1 MLQPK
6 RRLQWTMRDARR
18 RDATRES
25 ALPFLDVLLSF
36 ASKKGLAIC
45 HILFRAFVRIVY
57 MCRVLP
63 PGDNQDAVSY
73 SI

>member
-6 RRLQWTMRDARR
+6 RRLQWTMRDASR

-36 ASKKGLAIC
+36 GSKKGLAIC
-45 HILFRAFVRIVY
+45 PIPFRAFVRIVY

-63 PGDNQDAVSY
+63 PGGNQDAVS
-73 SI
+73 